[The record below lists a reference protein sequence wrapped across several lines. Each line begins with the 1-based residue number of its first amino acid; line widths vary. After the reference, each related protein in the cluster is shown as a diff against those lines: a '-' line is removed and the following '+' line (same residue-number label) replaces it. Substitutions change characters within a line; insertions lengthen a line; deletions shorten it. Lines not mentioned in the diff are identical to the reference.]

1 MVVQIN
7 LEGRSLSLPKTV
19 VKRGAVDWNS
29 QAAVKGVL
37 QILDGAC
44 QAKTV
49 DEALAEVRGFTSLGH
64 MIWAYAYLRMLHHK
78 DPNLFYRTVMAEP
91 SFLMPIVYTPTVGE
105 ACQKFGQLPLLPRGC
120 YVSLADRGNL
130 KADLYTVCAGFNP
143 HKTMPVMIDA
153 GCTDANGNAAKLTIR
168 DHILYHGMKENR
180 VKHTSKAGTEVNSA
194 YYGEDSF
201 IGDASL
207 AVRSCFTE
215 EVVQAMLSD
224 CYKFSRGQAIF
235 GSGTRF
241 PPVEVQG
248 RTRSPGQVNN
258 FFIFPGMSF
267 AAVCCEATKITD
279 HLFMEAAQAVAN
291 SLDKVDIE
299 SDSVLP
305 NTARIRDVGHNVA
318 TAVVLAAQKANLAQK
333 PLGETWEEVAGELAS
348 LRWDP
353 AGQSPIIQDDSAAPA
368 CAVPHPANIDR
379 DRTEDALKHLESG
392 WWRPPVEAFLDI
404 SDARRDSCSARL
416 RIQASRVLIQ
426 AVKNG
431 SYEAGIG
438 VWGMVARQMAL
449 EATASLLDLFSG
461 KTTETEEAVARL
473 PRPLQLE
480 VAKHFAK
487 PSEQADHAE
496 PVQQPEPK
504 EFEATQEH
512 AQYDFAEEPRTT
524 GAEEGR
530 SLRRHEISETS
541 EPKRQDPA
549 ADEPKE
555 PRSSEVDEANER
567 RHNLEA
573 DKPARSAAEATRHQH
588 DAEPK
593 MNAQNQDR
601 ASEHKDLKDR
611 AHEHFNM
618 ANDTAHAHAADEQI
632 SQHPDTSALPKAV
645 EEHCMAAVAI
655 LSHITRCLPDILLRA
670 TEGLLER
677 LLDPVADVRAAA
689 QS

>member
-130 KADLYTVCAGFNP
+130 KAVLKEYADLMLPKDSAGKPQCQCIVFSDGGRILGLGDLGVWGMGIPIGKLDLYTVCAGFNP

-201 IGDASL
+201 IGEFMTAARDLFGRNCLLQFEDFNSNDAFPLLEEYREKFLTYNDDIQGTASIIVAAALGGIKLQKPECTSL
-207 AVRSCFTE
+207 LKELQGMRVLFHGAGSANLGGAQLLKAEVQMAPGSVVVTNSKGVIWSSQDGSKGTFRNDEQKAVALIGEPKGYDPTDLVSIIKHHKPDILIGAVGKAPGCFTE
-215 EVVQAMLSD
+215 EVVQAMLSVQAAKPKGGRPIIFALSNPMSQAEITAED

-368 CAVPHPANIDR
+368 CAV
-379 DRTEDALKHLESG
+379 
-392 WWRPPVEAFLDI
+392 
-404 SDARRDSCSARL
+404 CSF
-416 RIQASRVLIQ
+416 V
-426 AVKNG
+426 
-431 SYEAGIG
+431 
-438 VWGMVARQMAL
+438 
-449 EATASLLDLFSG
+449 
-461 KTTETEEAVARL
+461 
-473 PRPLQLE
+473 
-480 VAKHFAK
+480 
-487 PSEQADHAE
+487 
-496 PVQQPEPK
+496 
-504 EFEATQEH
+504 
-512 AQYDFAEEPRTT
+512 
-524 GAEEGR
+524 
-530 SLRRHEISETS
+530 
-541 EPKRQDPA
+541 
-549 ADEPKE
+549 
-555 PRSSEVDEANER
+555 
-567 RHNLEA
+567 
-573 DKPARSAAEATRHQH
+573 
-588 DAEPK
+588 
-593 MNAQNQDR
+593 
-601 ASEHKDLKDR
+601 
-611 AHEHFNM
+611 
-618 ANDTAHAHAADEQI
+618 
-632 SQHPDTSALPKAV
+632 
-645 EEHCMAAVAI
+645 
-655 LSHITRCLPDILLRA
+655 
-670 TEGLLER
+670 
-677 LLDPVADVRAAA
+677 
-689 QS
+689 

>member
-1 MVVQIN
+1 MENRFDLAAMVVQIN

-130 KADLYTVCAGFNP
+130 KAVLKEYADLMLPKDSAGKPQCQCIVFSDGGRILGLGDLGVWGMGIPIGKLDLYTVCAGFNP

-201 IGDASL
+201 IGEFMTAARDLFGRNCLLQFEDFNSNDAFPLLEEYREKFLTYNDDIQGTASIIVAAALGGIKLQKPECTSL
-207 AVRSCFTE
+207 LKELQGMRVLFHGAGSANLGGAQLLKAEVQMAPGSVVVTNSKGVIWSSQDGSKGTFRNDEQKAVALIGEPKGYDPTDLVSIIKHHKPDILIGAVGKAPGCFTE
-215 EVVQAMLSD
+215 EVVQAMLSVQAAKPKGGRPIIFALSNPMSQAEITAED

-368 CAVPHPANIDR
+368 CAV
-379 DRTEDALKHLESG
+379 
-392 WWRPPVEAFLDI
+392 
-404 SDARRDSCSARL
+404 CSF
-416 RIQASRVLIQ
+416 V
-426 AVKNG
+426 
-431 SYEAGIG
+431 
-438 VWGMVARQMAL
+438 
-449 EATASLLDLFSG
+449 
-461 KTTETEEAVARL
+461 
-473 PRPLQLE
+473 
-480 VAKHFAK
+480 
-487 PSEQADHAE
+487 
-496 PVQQPEPK
+496 
-504 EFEATQEH
+504 
-512 AQYDFAEEPRTT
+512 
-524 GAEEGR
+524 
-530 SLRRHEISETS
+530 
-541 EPKRQDPA
+541 
-549 ADEPKE
+549 
-555 PRSSEVDEANER
+555 
-567 RHNLEA
+567 
-573 DKPARSAAEATRHQH
+573 
-588 DAEPK
+588 
-593 MNAQNQDR
+593 
-601 ASEHKDLKDR
+601 
-611 AHEHFNM
+611 
-618 ANDTAHAHAADEQI
+618 
-632 SQHPDTSALPKAV
+632 
-645 EEHCMAAVAI
+645 
-655 LSHITRCLPDILLRA
+655 
-670 TEGLLER
+670 
-677 LLDPVADVRAAA
+677 
-689 QS
+689 